1 MTEGQLGRLLPACLH
16 EAIADVL
23 PQRLE
28 FYEEWLHPDDLR
40 DGRIGVAP
48 ISAVVGFLRTEGPG
62 YDAVMARAGAL
73 AAEWTMASM
82 PLLQRRVGGALPR
95 PLRAHFALRVAR
107 RIIRGIF
114 SATVASTRLRR
125 GSARVRVAPSLF
137 CAVRERHVSPLCG
150 FYAALVR
157 ETLRGFQIDASVRI
171 ESCVATGGTSCV
183 VAVELIGTGVNV
195 DPARAA

>member
-40 DGRIGVAP
+40 DGRIGLAP
-48 ISAVVGFLRTEGPG
+48 ISAVLGFLRTEGPA
-62 YDAVMARAGAL
+62 YDAVVARAGTL
-73 AAEWTMASM
+73 AAEWTMASL
-82 PLLQRRVGGALPR
+82 PLVQRRFGGSLPR
-95 PLRAHFALRVAR
+95 GLRAHFALRVAG

-114 SATVASTRLRR
+114 SSSTASTRLRR
-125 GSARVRVAPSLF
+125 GRASVRVQPSVF
-137 CAVRERHVSPLCG
+137 CAVREAHPSPLCG

-157 ETLRGFQIDASVRI
+157 ETLRRFQLAANVHI
-171 ESCVATGGTSCV
+171 ESCLASGGAACV
-183 VAVELIGTGVNV
+183 VAVELEGVSV
-195 DPARAA
+195 LSDPARAA